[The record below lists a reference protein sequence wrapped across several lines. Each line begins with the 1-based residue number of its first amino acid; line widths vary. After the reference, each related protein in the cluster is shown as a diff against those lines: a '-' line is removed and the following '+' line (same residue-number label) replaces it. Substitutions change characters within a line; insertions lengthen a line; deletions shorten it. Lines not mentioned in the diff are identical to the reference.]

1 MQVAICGM
9 VLLVVGVFVA
19 TASKAGVGWAI
30 VAALGSAV
38 ACGIPVSIVLGTQR
52 RNRSLPLATALPSL
66 PPTEQELPLTPAM
79 IDYAQSPIFRKGIR
93 SVASLV
99 SFVLF
104 FCFVAP
110 AVLTFAALVKHRP
123 LGLGA
128 AVVLWVL
135 WVVCGL
141 AACGFIYAGLRGARS
156 IRRDLAG
163 GVYVRWTGPF
173 TTRIYRSGLWSP
185 AWGFVVEAGGREL
198 DSGTGMQH
206 LPPVGL
212 NSGTLD
218 YLPASNTLCEVRNE
232 QGAVL
237 YSLFVWGGSPGPAST
252 PPG

>member
-1 MQVAICGM
+1 MQVAICGV

-38 ACGIPVSIVLGTQR
+38 ACGIPVSSVLGTQR
-52 RNRSLPLATALPSL
+52 RNRSLPLSSALPPL
-66 PPTEQELPLTPAM
+66 PPMEQELPLTPAM

-99 SFVLF
+99 SFVLVL
-104 FCFVAP
+104 CFAFP
-110 AVLTFAALVKHRP
+110 AFLTFVTLVKHRP

-128 AVVLWVL
+128 AVVLWV
-135 WVVCGL
+135 VCGL
-141 AACGFIYAGLRGARS
+141 AACGFIYVGLRGASS

-173 TTRIYRSGLWSP
+173 TTRVFRSGLWSSS
-185 AWGFVVEAGGREL
+185 WGFVVEAGGREL
-198 DSGTGMQH
+198 SSGTGVQH
-206 LPPVGL
+206 LPPVGF
-212 NSGTLD
+212 NSGTVD